1 MRRDLTVRRYQ
12 GDKMTIMSESM
23 LYEEKPKR
31 DFMELAGLGERV
43 VAALV
48 DGFIISLITGV
59 LSRFGGAGFGLSFVI
74 SLAYTWYFLTRKDGQ
89 TPGKMLMHIRVVKK
103 DGSAIDDA
111 TAIVRYI
118 GYYISCIIIIGVL
131 WAFWDD
137 KKQGW
142 HDKVAN
148 TLVVKA

>member
-1 MRRDLTVRRYQ
+1 M
-12 GDKMTIMSESM
+12 
-23 LYEEKPKR
+23 YEEKPKR
-31 DFMELAGLGERV
+31 EFVELASLGNRV

-48 DGFIISLITGV
+48 DGFIISIITGV
-59 LSRFGGAGFGLSFVI
+59 LSRFGGPGLGLSFVI
-74 SLAYTWYFLTRKDGQ
+74 SLAYTWYFLTHRNGQ
-89 TPGKMLMHIRVVKK
+89 TPGKSLMNIRVVKK
-103 DGSAIDDA
+103 DGTPIDDA

-118 GYYISCIIIIGVL
+118 GYYVSCIIVIGIL

>member
-1 MRRDLTVRRYQ
+1 MN
-12 GDKMTIMSESM
+12 ESS

-31 DFMELAGLGERV
+31 DFVELADLGSRV
-43 VAALV
+43 VAAIIDGMIV
-48 DGFIISLITGV
+48 GFITGL

-74 SLAYTWYFLTRKDGQ
+74 TLAYTWYFLTRQAGQ
-89 TPGKMLMHIRVVKK
+89 TPGKMLMKIRVVKK
-103 DGSAIDDA
+103 DGAPIDDA

-118 GYYISCIIIIGVL
+118 GYYISGLIVIGIL

>member
-1 MRRDLTVRRYQ
+1 M
-12 GDKMTIMSESM
+12 
-23 LYEEKPKR
+23 YEEKPKR
-31 DFMELAGLGERV
+31 EFVELASLGNRV

-48 DGFIISLITGV
+48 DGFIISIITGV
-59 LSRFGGAGFGLSFVI
+59 LSRFGGPGLGLSFVI
-74 SLAYTWYFLTRKDGQ
+74 SLAYTWYFLTRQNGQ
-89 TPGKMLMHIRVVKK
+89 TPGKSLMKIRVVKK
-103 DGSAIDDA
+103 DGTPIDDA

-118 GYYISCIIIIGVL
+118 GYYVSCIIVIGIL

>member
-1 MRRDLTVRRYQ
+1 MNET
-12 GDKMTIMSESM
+12 MM
-23 LYEEKPKR
+23 YEEKPKR
-31 DFMELAGLGERV
+31 EFVELAGLGQRF

-48 DGFIISLITGV
+48 DGFIVSIITGF

-74 SLAYTWYFLTRKDGQ
+74 TLAYTWYFLTRQNGQ

-103 DGSAIDDA
+103 DGSQVDDA

-118 GYYISCIIIIGVL
+118 GYYISCIIVIGVL

-137 KKQGW
+137 NKQGW

>member
-1 MRRDLTVRRYQ
+1 MNETV
-12 GDKMTIMSESM
+12 T
-23 LYEEKPKR
+23 YEEKPKR
-31 DFMELAGLGERV
+31 EFAELAGLGERF

-48 DGFIISLITGV
+48 DGFIVSVITGV
-59 LSRFGGAGFGLSFVI
+59 LSRFGGPGFGLSFVI
-74 SLAYTWYFLTRKDGQ
+74 TLAYTWYFLTRKNGQ
-89 TPGKMLMHIRVVKK
+89 TPGKMLMHIRVIKK
-103 DGSAIDDA
+103 DGSQLDDA

-118 GYYISCIIIIGVL
+118 AYYISCIIVIGIL

>member
-1 MRRDLTVRRYQ
+1 MNET
-12 GDKMTIMSESM
+12 T

-31 DFMELAGLGERV
+31 EFVELASLGNRV

-48 DGFIISLITGV
+48 DGFIISIITGV
-59 LSRFGGAGFGLSFVI
+59 LSRFGGPGLGLSFVI
-74 SLAYTWYFLTRKDGQ
+74 SLAYTWYFLTRQNGQ
-89 TPGKMLMHIRVVKK
+89 TPGKSLMKIRVVKK
-103 DGSAIDDA
+103 DGTPIDDA

-118 GYYISCIIIIGVL
+118 GFHLSGIIVIGVL

>member
-1 MRRDLTVRRYQ
+1 MNET
-12 GDKMTIMSESM
+12 

-31 DFMELAGLGERV
+31 DFMELAGLGQRFI
-43 VAALV
+43 AAII
-48 DGFIISLITGV
+48 DGIIVGFITGV
-59 LSRFGGAGFGLSFVI
+59 FSRFGGAGFGLTFVVT
-74 SLAYTWYFLTRKDGQ
+74 LAYTWYFLTHKNGQ
-89 TPGKMLMHIRVVKK
+89 TLGKMVMHIRVIKK
-103 DGSAIDDA
+103 DGSPIDDA

-118 GYYISCIIIIGVL
+118 GYYISCLIVIGIL

>member
-1 MRRDLTVRRYQ
+1 M
-12 GDKMTIMSESM
+12 
-23 LYEEKPKR
+23 YEEKPKR
-31 DFMELAGLGERV
+31 EFVELASLGNRV

-48 DGFIISLITGV
+48 DGFIISIITGV
-59 LSRFGGAGFGLSFVI
+59 LSRFGGPGLGLSFVI
-74 SLAYTWYFLTRKDGQ
+74 SLAYTWYFLTRQNGQ
-89 TPGKMLMHIRVVKK
+89 TPGKSLMNIRVVKK
-103 DGSAIDDA
+103 DGTPIDDA

-118 GYYISCIIIIGVL
+118 GYYVSCIIVIGIL

>member
-1 MRRDLTVRRYQ
+1 M
-12 GDKMTIMSESM
+12 
-23 LYEEKPKR
+23 YEEKPKR
-31 DFMELAGLGERV
+31 DFVELAGLGQRF

-48 DGFIISLITGV
+48 DGFIVSILTGF

-74 SLAYTWYFLTRKDGQ
+74 TLVYTWYFLTHQNGQ
-89 TPGKMLMHIRVVKK
+89 TLGKMLMHIRVIKK
-103 DGSAIDDA
+103 DGSPIDDA

-131 WAFWDD
+131 WAFWDEN
-137 KKQGW
+137 KQGW

>member
-1 MRRDLTVRRYQ
+1 MN
-12 GDKMTIMSESM
+12 ESVM
-23 LYEEKPKR
+23 YEEKPKR
-31 DFMELAGLGERV
+31 EFMELADLSSRV
-43 VAALV
+43 IAAIV
-48 DGFIISLITGV
+48 DGIIVGFITGV
-59 LSRFGGAGFGLSFVI
+59 LGRFGGAGFGASFVI
-74 SLAYTWYFLTRKDGQ
+74 TLVYTWYFLTRQNGQ

-103 DGSAIDDA
+103 DGSPIDDA

-118 GYYISCIIIIGVL
+118 GYYISCLIVIGVL

>member
-1 MRRDLTVRRYQ
+1 MN
-12 GDKMTIMSESM
+12 ESVI
-23 LYEEKPKR
+23 YEEKPKR

-43 VAALV
+43 IAAIV
-48 DGFIISLITGV
+48 DGFIISLVTGL
-59 LSRFGGAGFGLSFVI
+59 LSRFGGVGFGLSFVI
-74 SLAYTWYFLTRKDGQ
+74 SLVYTWYFLTQQNGQ

-103 DGSAIDDA
+103 DGSPIDDA

-118 GYYISCIIIIGVL
+118 GYYISCIIVIGIL